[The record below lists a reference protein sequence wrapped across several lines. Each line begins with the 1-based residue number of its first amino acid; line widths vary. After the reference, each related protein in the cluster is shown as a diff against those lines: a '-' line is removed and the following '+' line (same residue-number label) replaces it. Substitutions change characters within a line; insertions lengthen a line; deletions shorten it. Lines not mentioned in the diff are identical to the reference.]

1 MDKKMNKKGYS
12 DLSDIL
18 MFLLVSVIIWLGIF
32 SGFYVFY
39 SFQTDVRG
47 EEAKILGNRLVNAV
61 AEDGK
66 IKEVIFEDG
75 FDIFSEAGLD
85 ENMFPNGGDF
95 YFNLE
100 ANGNGASKVFE
111 KGTLDFRIK
120 CGLNSKGNSPKC
132 FEKEFNLDN
141 YKIKILT
148 ASNQLGEKL

>member
-47 EEAKILGNRLVNAV
+47 EQAKILGNRLVNAV

-66 IKEVIFEDG
+66 INAQIISINKFG
-75 FDIFSEAGLD
+75 
-85 ENMFPNGGDF
+85 
-95 YFNLE
+95 
-100 ANGNGASKVFE
+100 
-111 KGTLDFRIK
+111 
-120 CGLNSKGNSPKC
+120 
-132 FEKEFNLDN
+132 
-141 YKIKILT
+141 
-148 ASNQLGEKL
+148 